1 MLTAGGVR
9 ILCHVAAIQKGAK
22 YDKYRIPI
30 GIYSLYRKEIILISL
45 DRSRLQLSYLQHYS
59 LLISSTHVAER
70 EPQRRTKKDL
80 VI

>member
-30 GIYSLYRKEIILISL
+30 GIYSLYRKEI
-45 DRSRLQLSYLQHYS
+45 
-59 LLISSTHVAER
+59 LLILSER
-70 EPQRRTKKDL
+70 NSP
-80 VI
+80 II

>member
-30 GIYSLYRKEIILISL
+30 CMYLESVLKMNFIHA
-45 DRSRLQLSYLQHYS
+45 LSDHLS
-59 LLISSTHVAER
+59 NVFIFRADKL
-70 EPQRRTKKDL
+70 
-80 VI
+80 

>member
-30 GIYSLYRKEIILISL
+30 CMYLESDLNHA
-45 DRSRLQLSYLQHYS
+45 LSDHLS
-59 LLISSTHVAER
+59 NFFIFKADKLL
-70 EPQRRTKKDL
+70 KK
-80 VI
+80 